1 MHIYMYVYYIW
12 ASLMAQWW
20 RICQQC
26 RWPGLDPWV
35 RKSPWRR
42 EWQPTPVLLPGKSPW
57 MEEVDGLYSPW
68 GHKESDMTLCVCMY
82 VCVRER
88 AQNSGN
94 KHCLQVQS
102 LWKTVWETHQK
113 KKIGLPYDPPIPLL
127 GIYPKGMKTLIQ
139 KYIFTLMFIFIYNSL
154 AIYIFIYLGTLF
166 TIAKPWANLSGW
178 WMNE

>member
-12 ASLMAQWW
+12 ASLVAQWS

-68 GHKESDMTLCVCMY
+68 GHKQSDMTLCVCMY
-82 VCVRER
+82 VCVRERER

-102 LWKTVWETHQK
+102 LWKTVWETHK
-113 KKIGLPYDPPIPLL
+113 KKKKNRTTIWSTNSTSGSIS
-127 GIYPKGMKTLIQ
+127 KGNENT
-139 KYIFTLMFIFIYNSL
+139 NSK
-154 AIYIFIYLGTLF
+154 IYLHSHVYLY
-166 TIAKPWANLSGW
+166 LQ
-178 WMNE
+178 